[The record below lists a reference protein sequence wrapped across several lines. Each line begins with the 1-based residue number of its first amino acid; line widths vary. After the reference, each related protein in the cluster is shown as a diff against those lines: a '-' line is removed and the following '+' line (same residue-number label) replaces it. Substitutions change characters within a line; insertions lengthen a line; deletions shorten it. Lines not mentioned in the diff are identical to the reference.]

1 MSLGQS
7 DYDIRCEWGERGLLA
22 LRDGCD
28 CLVVVDVLSFST
40 CVDIATARG
49 ATIFPYRWSDDSAR
63 NFAKQA
69 GATLAGPRA
78 TSRYSLSPVSY
89 VDVPRGVRIVLPSPN
104 GSSLSHASGGTPTL
118 TGCLR
123 NAAAVGSAARDLG
136 QRVALIPAGER
147 WPGGSLRP
155 CLEDWLGVGAII
167 AHLSGRPSPEAA
179 AAAAAFRACKRNL
192 RTLVRDCLSGRELVE
207 RGYESDVALASELNV
222 SACVPQLARG
232 AFVDVRS
239 QQLRV
244 AW

>member
-1 MSLGQS
+1 MSLDHS
-7 DYDIRCEWGERGLLA
+7 DYEIQSEWGEQGLLA
-22 LRDGCD
+22 LREGCD
-28 CLVVVDVLSFST
+28 CLVIVDVLSFST

-49 ATIFPYRWSDDSAR
+49 ATIFPYKWSDDSAR
-63 NFAKQA
+63 DFAEQA

-78 TSRYSLSPVSY
+78 TSQYSLSPVSY
-89 VDVPRGVRIVLPSPN
+89 VDVARGARIVLPSPN
-104 GSSLSHASGGTPTL
+104 GSSLSHGSGGTPTL

-147 WPGGSLRP
+147 WPDGSLRA
-155 CLEDWLGVGAII
+155 CLEDWLGVGAIA
-167 AHLSGRPSPEAA
+167 AHLGGRASPEAA
-179 AAAAAFRACKRNL
+179 AAAAAFRACRRDL
-192 RTLVRDCLSGRELVE
+192 RALVRDCVSGRELVK

-239 QQLRV
+239 QQ
-244 AW
+244 